1 MKGYQKRVIYLKNTG
16 SEIFDEALFFVR
28 AENNTRQVEYND
40 MVIEANRIID
50 ESLGNYTKRG
60 RGRSRLLGFVVP
72 FLLGV
77 FLCFLAAIPFLFI

>member
-16 SEIFDEALFFVR
+16 SQIFDEALFFVKR
-28 AENNTRQVEYND
+28 DGAKNTEYND

-50 ESLGNYTKRG
+50 ESLGRADKRG
-60 RGRSRLLGFVVP
+60 RGKGRVISFLAP

-77 FLCFLAAIPFLFI
+77 LACAAACLLFILL